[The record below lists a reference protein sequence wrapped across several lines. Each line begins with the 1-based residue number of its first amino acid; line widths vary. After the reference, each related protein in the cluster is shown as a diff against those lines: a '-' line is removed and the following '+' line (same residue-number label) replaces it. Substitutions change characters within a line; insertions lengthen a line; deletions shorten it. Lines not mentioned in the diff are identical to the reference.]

1 MGGME
6 ARIAEFAELLRH
18 NGLKVSIAEVLDAV
32 RASALLGVDDRE
44 TFRAA
49 LATSLIK
56 RAADAPTFDRVFA
69 LYFSGAA
76 ATLDAIDASIV
87 RQLTEAGLLEGDELK
102 MVVATLAE
110 LAGNLSPLARAVV
123 DGDRGALAR
132 LFRGAALQ
140 LDFSRMESQFQ
151 QGFYARRLLSGAGSA
166 QATRDLDGVAAEL
179 KARGLSAQGVE
190 VVSRH
195 LAEAMRRVEQAARE
209 EVERS
214 VQARVPRLRAAAAGE
229 RRFSTLSREE
239 LARTQ
244 SAVRRLAERLKARL
258 VRRERTRRKGVLH
271 VRRTLRKNLAW
282 GGVPARLSYRAR
294 RPQRPDVVVLCDVS
308 DSVRNVSR
316 VMLLFIH
323 TLQSLFQRVRSFVF
337 VSDVGE
343 VTQLFREADVSEAI
357 ELAVAGRAV
366 SLHAN
371 SNYGHAL
378 ATFARS
384 HLGAVTRKTTV
395 LVIGDGRNNFNPPNV
410 WALEEIKRKARRLI
424 WICPEERYAF
434 GTGDSEMHAYARVC
448 HQVATVQ
455 TLDDLEQVAD
465 ALVPRR

>member
-32 RASALLGVDDRE
+32 RASALLGVADRN

-49 LATSLIK
+49 LACSLVK
-56 RAADAPTFDRVFA
+56 RAADEGTFARVFE
-69 LYFSGAA
+69 LYFTGAA

-123 DGDRGALAR
+123 EGDRGALAR

-166 QATRDLDGVAAEL
+166 QASRDLDSIGSEL
-179 KARGLSAQGVE
+179 RKRGLAPQGVE
-190 VVSRH
+190 TVSRH
-195 LAEAMRRVEQAARE
+195 LSAAMRQVEQAARE
-209 EVERS
+209 EVDRS
-214 VQARVPRLRAAAAGE
+214 VQARVPRLRASAQGE
-229 RRFSTLSREE
+229 QRFSTLSREE
-239 LARTQ
+239 LSRAQT
-244 SAVRRLAERLKARL
+244 SVRRLAERLKSRL
-258 VRRERTRRKGVLH
+258 VRRERTRRKGVLN
-271 VRRTLRKNLAW
+271 VRRTLRKNLGW
-282 GGVPARLSYRAR
+282 GGIPARLSYRSR

-316 VMLLFIH
+316 VMLLFVH
-323 TLQSLFQRVRSFVF
+323 TLQSLFHRVRSFVF

-343 VTQLFREADVSEAI
+343 VTQLFRDAEVGEAV

-384 HLGAVTRKTTV
+384 HLGAVSRKTTF
-395 LVIGDGRNNFNPPNV
+395 LVIGDGRNNFNPPSV

-434 GTGDSEMHAYARVC
+434 GTGDSEMLAYARVC

-455 TLDDLEQVAD
+455 SLDDLEKVAD